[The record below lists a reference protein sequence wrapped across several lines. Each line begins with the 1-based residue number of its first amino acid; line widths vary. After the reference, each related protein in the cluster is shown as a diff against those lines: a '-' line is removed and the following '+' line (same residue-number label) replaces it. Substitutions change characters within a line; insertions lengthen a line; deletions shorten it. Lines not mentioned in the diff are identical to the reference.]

1 MPYKVKKQGDEYVVY
16 KKDTGKRVGATAG
29 NKEALRKYLAAL
41 HLNANESLESIDE
54 ESKGLWANIRAK
66 QARGEKSASKGS
78 EAYNKAV
85 TAAKKIKT
93 VKNKTTLSEIKQ
105 KLAMQKHAGVIS
117 EDQYEKRLKLAED
130 EADDLKKWMDTPL
143 KALGAE
149 PTNKLTDPAKPL
161 VSKGSEDGDTADD
174 EVIKPAGG
182 SENIDLQ
189 SLKASQNEVGMEQSL
204 ENVMI
209 GMDATWDG
217 INWGDVNW
225 LVTSMAPGAVITFKS
240 PILGAK
246 TKDGMVVL
254 DGHHRW
260 SQAFMVNPLAKV
272 NVVLADASTLTADQ
286 TLKAVHLA
294 ILAKTGA
301 SKTKGPKGGNLF
313 QAGDTNVKEYLD
325 RCKIK
330 VDPKTGKLSEKGVAP
345 YIAAVMQI
353 QNITDPIAGEAAAI
367 KRVMQSIQ
375 VCAGKQIGSAPS
387 RDAMPQADG
396 DSSKPTNAIDAKQ
409 ALDLLATGT
418 INYNPPFKSGAA
430 APVAESVHKTVTKM
444 LNEAIKNKK

>member
-1 MPYKVKKQGDEYVVY
+1 
-16 KKDTGKRVGATAG
+16 
-29 NKEALRKYLAAL
+29 
-41 HLNANESLESIDE
+41 
-54 ESKGLWANIRAK
+54 
-66 QARGEKSASKGS
+66 
-78 EAYNKAV
+78 
-85 TAAKKIKT
+85 
-93 VKNKTTLSEIKQ
+93 
-105 KLAMQKHAGVIS
+105 MQKHAGVIS

-143 KALGAE
+143 KTLGAE
-149 PTNKLTDPAKPL
+149 PTNKLTDPAIPL
-161 VSKGSEDGDTADD
+161 VKKGSEDGNAEDD
-174 EVIKPAGG
+174 KVIKPAGG
-182 SENIDLQ
+182 VENIDLQ

-209 GMDATWDG
+209 GTNATWDG

-225 LVTSMAPGAVITFKS
+225 LVTNMAPGATIIFKS

-313 QAGDTNVKEYLD
+313 RAGDANVKEYLD
-325 RCKIK
+325 KCKIK

-367 KRVMQSIQ
+367 KRVMQSIA
-375 VCAGKQIGSAPS
+375 VCASKQITSAPS
-387 RDAMPQADG
+387 RDTMPQADG
-396 DSSKPTNAIDAKQ
+396 DSSSPTNAINAKDAL
-409 ALDLLATGT
+409 ALLDTGT
-418 INYNPPFKSGAA
+418 INYNPPFKSVPA
-430 APVAESVHKTVTKM
+430 APVAESVHKSITKM

>member
-1 MPYKVKKQGDEYVVY
+1 MPYKVKKQGDKYVVY

-41 HLNANESLESIDE
+41 HLNANESLELIDE

-66 QARGEKSASKGS
+66 QARGEKSAPKGS

-105 KLAMQKHAGVIS
+105 KLAMQKYAGVIS

-143 KALGAE
+143 KTLGAE
-149 PTNKLTDPAKPL
+149 PTNKLTDPVKPL

-174 EVIKPAGG
+174 TVIEPAGEAIPIAL
-182 SENIDLQ
+182 SE
-189 SLKASQNEVGMEQSL
+189 LKASQNEVGMEQSL
-204 ENVMI
+204 KNVMTGI
-209 GMDATWDG
+209 NATWDG

-225 LVTSMAPGAVITFKS
+225 LVTNMAPGAAITFKS

-260 SQAFMVNPLAKV
+260 SQAFMVNPLATV
-272 NVVLADASTLTADQ
+272 NVAFADASSLTADQ

-301 SKTKGPKGGNLF
+301 SKTKSASGGNLF
-313 QAGDTNVKEYLD
+313 VAGETDVKGYLD
-325 RCKIK
+325 ACKIK
-330 VDPKTGKLSEKGVAP
+330 VDPKTGKPSEKGVAP

-367 KRVMQSIQ
+367 KRVMQSIE
-375 VCAGKQIGSAPS
+375 VCADSALTTAPS
-387 RDAMPQADG
+387 RDAMPQADNE
-396 DSSKPTNAIDAKQ
+396 TNPIDAKA
-409 ALDLLATGT
+409 ALALLATGT

-430 APVAESVHKTVTKM
+430 APVAESVHKSITKM